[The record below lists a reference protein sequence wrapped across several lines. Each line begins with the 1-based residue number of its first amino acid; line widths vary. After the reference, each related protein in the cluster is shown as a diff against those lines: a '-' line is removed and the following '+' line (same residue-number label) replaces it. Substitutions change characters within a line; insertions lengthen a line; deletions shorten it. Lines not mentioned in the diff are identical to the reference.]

1 MPKMHI
7 LRPTTKSV
15 SGDETHK
22 KPQPAVR
29 HFRIP
34 QKSARKHVVV
44 EEDGEKHIWR
54 AKKGRGKRP
63 KEEGKDSK
71 GVGICD
77 FVVVPVEFHFRCCDD
92 FVILGIIPLIIIID

>member
-1 MPKMHI
+1 M
-7 LRPTTKSV
+7 SCF
-15 SGDETHK
+15 S
-22 KPQPAVR
+22 
-29 HFRIP
+29 IP
-34 QKSARKHVVV
+34 RESARKHVVV

-77 FVVVPVEFHFRCCDD
+77 FVVVPVEFHFVDCGV
-92 FVILGIIPLIIIID
+92 FGILGIIPLIIIIV